1 MASTA
6 AAGVT
11 RAQLA
16 ELGRVIRTTPIID
29 NHAHPLLKPEMLS
42 RHPLMSIATEA
53 HGDAIAAA
61 YTRLA
66 HHRANKQHTKEHNSS
81 ATRKTKNATNVQRRI
96 EAPDDW
102 ISLCLHGIDS
112 ILLD

>member
-16 ELGRVIRTTPIID
+16 ELVRVIRTTPIID

-53 HGDAIAAA
+53 HGDAIDAAH
-61 YTRLA
+61 TSLA
-66 HHRANKQHTKEHNSS
+66 HHRAVKQLAKVLDCGPTWESVVAAIEHLG
-81 ATRKTKNATNVQRRI
+81 
-96 EAPDDW
+96 E
-102 ISLCLHGIDS
+102 
-112 ILLD
+112 LLD